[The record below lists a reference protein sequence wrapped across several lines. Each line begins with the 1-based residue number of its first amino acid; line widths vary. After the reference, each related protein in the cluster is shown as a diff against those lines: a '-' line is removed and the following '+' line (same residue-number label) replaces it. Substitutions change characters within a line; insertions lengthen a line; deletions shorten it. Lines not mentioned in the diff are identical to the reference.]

1 MKIGI
6 DISQIAHEGTGVAT
20 YVRNIVAALVHRY
33 PEHEYILFGSS
44 LRKRHVL
51 LSISSRYP
59 VYRTFG

>member
-33 PEHEYILFGSS
+33 PEHEYIFI
-44 LRKRHVL
+44 RV
-51 LSISSRYP
+51 
-59 VYRTFG
+59 VATETACFC